1 MKLKNKHLFWIFA
14 LLAAISFDILFWE
27 RPFGINFF
35 IFILLAAFGGLIP
48 TWMEKI
54 HIPWTSYLL
63 LVPLAFFSVMTFIR
77 AEPFTIAVN

>member
-35 IFILLAAFGGLIP
+35 IFILLAVLGGLIP
-48 TWMEKI
+48 SWLEKI
-54 HIPWTSYLL
+54 LIPWTSYLL
-63 LVPLAFFSVMTFIR
+63 LVPLAFFSGFYR
-77 AEPFTIAVN
+77 